1 VDNGRAGFRRGLRR
15 RLRRQLQHCGVLT
28 NAEMGQQH
36 DLATGKLNGIVV
48 GARIIQVDLPEPPDP
63 VGDVPRFFLE
73 KTEEKSGLLALDIAI
88 ERNLGAGEKA
98 DGDLRFSDCGEA
110 VRRRVP
116 KLRRNQLV
124 SNLGRS

>member
-1 VDNGRAGFRRGLRR
+1 
-15 RLRRQLQHCGVLT
+15 
-28 NAEMGQQH
+28 MGEQH
-36 DLATGKLNGIVV
+36 DLATGKLNSVMV

-63 VGDVPRFFLE
+63 MSDVPRFFLKE
-73 KTEEKSGLLALDIAI
+73 TQEKSGLLALDIAI
-88 ERNLGAGEKA
+88 ERDLGTREKA
-98 DGDLRFSDCGEA
+98 YGHLGFSDCGES